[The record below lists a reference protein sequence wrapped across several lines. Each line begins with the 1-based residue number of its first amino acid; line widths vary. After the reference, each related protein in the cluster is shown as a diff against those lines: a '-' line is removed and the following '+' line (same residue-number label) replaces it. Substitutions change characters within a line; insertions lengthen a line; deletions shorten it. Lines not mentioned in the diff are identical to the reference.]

1 MLTFGS
7 LFAGIG
13 GFDLGLERAGMAC
26 KWQVEIDDY
35 ATHILEKHWPN
46 VARYRDVRECGAA
59 NLEPVDVVCGGFPCQ
74 DVSVAGKRAGLA
86 GERSGLWYEFH
97 RILAELKPRWVVIE
111 NVPGLLSS
119 NRGRDFAAILRG
131 LAGLGYLSAW
141 RVLDAQY
148 FGVPQRRRRVFLVGC
163 LGDGRAAQVLF
174 EREGGAW
181 DSPPSREAGA
191 GATRSPAIGATSSG
205 YRYNPNGEECVTGYS
220 LCGHADYR
228 TGPGTLRA
236 SGGDVGGGGEI
247 IVAATLNSGGN
258 NGGFRAEPGAH
269 LVAYQCQGTNVGEMG
284 TLRSGNG
291 HVTGGIPFVAHALRA
306 EGADASEDGTG
317 RGTPLVIG
325 FDKSRSTVSGDVAA
339 PLRVNGGAAPG
350 VNDGKEDNQC
360 IAFEPR
366 FARNGRGAPD
376 MVVPPLKAQSGRT
389 GKGDGA
395 PCVAFSN
402 RMGGAA
408 GVTET
413 LRADSHGALPMDHR
427 QRFGVRRLTPVECE
441 RLQAFP
447 DGWTE
452 GESDSARYRML
463 GNAVCVNVA
472 AWIGRRVMEA
482 AS

>member
-1 MLTFGS
+1 VLTFGS
-7 LFAGIG
+7 LFSSIG

-26 KWQVEIDDY
+26 KWQVELDE
-35 ATHILEKHWPN
+35 HCNRILEKHWSG
-46 VARYRDVRECGAA
+46 VARYRDVRECGAG

-86 GERSGLWYEFH
+86 GERSGLWFEFH
-97 RILAELKPRWVVIE
+97 RVLAELKPRWVVIE

-174 EREGGAW
+174 EREGSAW
-181 DSPPSREAGA
+181 DSPPSRETGQDVASYA
-191 GATRSPAIGATSSG
+191 PSSFG
-205 YRYNPNGEECVTGYS
+205 KYRQGE
-220 LCGHADYR
+220 
-228 TGPGTLRA
+228 GTLRA
-236 SGGDVGGGGEI
+236 NGGDLGGGSE
-247 IVAATLNSGGN
+247 V
-258 NGGFRAEPGAH
+258 
-269 LVAYQCQGTNVGEMG
+269 LVAH
-284 TLRSGNG
+284 TL
-291 HVTGGIPFVAHALRA
+291 HA

-350 VNDGKEDNQC
+350 VNDGKADNQC

-376 MVVPPLKAQSGRT
+376 MVVPPLMAQSGRT

-413 LRADSHGALPMDHR
+413 LRADSHGALPMVHR